1 MRKQIKVLLL
11 VAIVAVLFVMAMIV
25 GSAAVEIYDGED
37 YVDAKDT
44 LAEAIAAAEEG
55 NTIKLTESVTV
66 DATLVIDKSLNIDG
80 GDFTITSSA
89 ADYVFTFSTDGEI
102 YLTNVNVSS
111 TTAGLICL
119 TINGT
124 YVLDDV
130 NAEVAGL
137 VLATNAAKA
146 NKFEGAYS
154 FTAMNCTWTSTAA
167 SGNLLS
173 HSKYAVYEGEV
184 PEEGDY
190 PVIVNLTNV
199 TINTATTGHIVK
211 IEGGFV
217 TIDSCTINCSADASS
232 SGRALYNDTLS
243 TKWVI
248 KAESAPYQCTF
259 NVVNFIGVNKTNKV
273 TIGRE
278 DEYDNIVVNA
288 SGNVVRFRSSF
299 VAPGEFVIN
308 GGTYTCTGTGKV
320 FESDS
325 DVSVVVN
332 NANFVCTNGAALIGY
347 EKATNAKAAAF
358 SFNYC
363 EFEFAGTTQAFMSAE
378 AILHTV
384 AYDYCVFYV
393 TAAPADV
400 ALFSANETLGTVIV
414 LAPVGAKLTA
424 DKTLD
429 AYVQSVS
436 YGGTSYKLAS
446 NIEGAFANASVGAS
460 LREDLSGLMF
470 ATEISKAEIDAIVA
484 EYAVS
489 LADLRFYTLI
499 APMDYVAAANGIF
512 DKDMLDY
519 APALASVATKY
530 VAIRANYS
538 LLGITDGNWDQ
549 DATAVSYSGVLTNV
563 KSNTRGYAA
572 VAMIEFEVGGDT
584 VTLYGN
590 FSSVDNARSVAQLTP
605 AA

>member
-89 ADYVFTFSTDGEI
+89 ADYVFTFSTDGDI
-102 YLTNVNVSS
+102 NLTNINVSAA
-111 TTAGLICL
+111 TAGLIGF
-119 TINGT
+119 TMNGT
-124 YVLDDV
+124 WVLDDV
-130 NAEVAGL
+130 DANVGGV
-137 VLATNAAKA
+137 VLIAIGASKTNT
-146 NKFEGAYS
+146 FEGAFS
-154 FTAMNCTWTSTAA
+154 LTASDCAWISTAA
-167 SGNLLS
+167 SGNMLS
-173 HSKYAVYEGEV
+173 YSKYAINEGEA
-184 PEEGDY
+184 PAAEEY
-190 PVIVNLTNV
+190 PVTVSLTNV
-199 TINTATTGHIVK
+199 TITAATTGYIFK
-211 IEGGFV
+211 LEGCAGTF
-217 TIDSCTINCSADASS
+217 DSCTVTATSALAFYTDTWGSS
-232 SGRALYNDTLS
+232 FVVKS
-243 TKWVI
+243 
-248 KAESAPYQCTF
+248 ESAPYESSYSVKGF
-259 NVVNFIGVNKTNKV
+259 SYMRGIPGAL
-273 TIGRE
+273 TIGRV
-278 DEYDNIVVNA
+278 DEWDDVEITATDYIICARKIEVAYNIYC
-288 SGNVVRFRSSF
+288 
-299 VAPGEFVIN
+299 
-308 GGTYTCTGTGKV
+308 GTFTCTGTNAKGMFHGGIADLAV
-320 FESDS
+320 TI
-325 DVSVVVN
+325 N
-332 NANFVCTNGAALIGY
+332 NAIIISNGMPVVGAYAATSATWNFVD
-347 EKATNAKAAAF
+347 
-358 SFNYC
+358 C
-363 EFEFAGTTQAFMSAE
+363 EFEFAGTDSGFMSTENTADV
-378 AILHTV
+378 TV
-384 AYDYCVFYV
+384 NYEYCVFTI

-400 ALFSANETLGTVIV
+400 ALFGANNNLGTVIV

-436 YGGTSYKLAS
+436 YGGASYKLAS

-499 APMDYVAAANGIF
+499 APMDYVAKANGIF
-512 DKDMLDY
+512 TKDMLDY
-519 APALASVATKY
+519 ALESVATKY